1 MRHARRAAGRAQGHY
16 HYIRLQPL
24 LPTVA
29 ASVTCGCRCATPVE
43 LLAVD
48 KAMFLLLTKEQG
60 STLTRRMHERF
71 ERRQVR
77 LRVGVRV
84 RVRASSAAR

>member
-1 MRHARRAAGRAQGHY
+1 
-16 HYIRLQPL
+16 
-24 LPTVA
+24 
-29 ASVTCGCRCATPVE
+29 
-43 LLAVD
+43 
-48 KAMFLLLTKEQG
+48 MFLLLTKEQG